1 MGEAAGVSLTVKVN
15 DRVTPRLAELGRRLR
30 HFDPALDEIG
40 SSLVTSTQ
48 MRFEPQEGP
57 DGTKWKGLAEST
69 KARRGRTRRGG
80 TASILRDQADL
91 YDSLTH
97 KVAPSVGVT
106 VGVTRVY
113 GRIHQLGGQ
122 AGRGHKVT
130 IEARPYLGLS
140 DADRAEI
147 DQILRS
153 HLGGGL

>member
-1 MGEAAGVSLTVKVN
+1 MGEVAGVSLTVKVN
-15 DRVTPRLAELGRRLR
+15 DTVTPGLAELARRLR
-30 HFDPALDEIG
+30 NFNPALDEIG

-48 MRFEPQEGP
+48 MRFEAESGP
-57 DGTKWKGLAEST
+57 DGRKWKGLAES

-80 TASILRDQADL
+80 TARILRDQGDL

-97 KVAPSVGVT
+97 KVQPSVATT

-130 IEARPYLGLS
+130 IPARPYLGLS
-140 DADRAEI
+140 DDDRAEI
-147 DQILRS
+147 NKILRK
-153 HLGGGL
+153 HLGAGL